1 MQKETEEKLTASLKE
16 SLSSRCGGVFGI
28 KFLDDANQLGHH
40 STQFVV
46 PVHPMQQQTRQILSL
61 HNNNIPHQNF
71 RLGNPALQ
79 KIITR

>member
-1 MQKETEEKLTASLKE
+1 MQKETEEKLTTSLKE

-46 PVHPMQQQTRQILSL
+46 PVHPMQQQT
-61 HNNNIPHQNF
+61 
-71 RLGNPALQ
+71 
-79 KIITR
+79 